1 MSMRIPPRLLG
12 FSLYWAWMMLCF
24 KSTVAF
30 LPWAGPAAV
39 HTVSETFF
47 TCSLVACVVAHLGWA
62 WIAHRFPREHPSVG
76 WVAAV
81 LMSASIL
88 YAGVWATPGVWEALV
103 IAGIVSGIASAYLDV
118 RWSQAYGFV
127 APETSG
133 RAITLSIGLGIAG
146 YFVLSA
152 LGLLVSPFA
161 CVAAIACLPFAC
173 VAALR
178 IVVRHQET
186 QDDRQLVPPT
196 HNARQII
203 AVIWRP
209 VAGSLIFFFIFGCSA
224 GIVSERTDFNVT
236 QGLSLACELLAVL
249 LFFAC
254 LCRQP
259 RPSMTRIYG
268 AALVLIAAGFMV
280 LPLVMRGQGAMG
292 AAAASL
298 LVNVGVLLFDV
309 LLLCMIA
316 YAAYDFRTSGAVING
331 LVRGA
336 TMGASA
342 VGHIAGSALA
352 DSLWSGAVDIAA
364 FVLAITYLLIVSA
377 SFFLGLRRREAAASA
392 PTNEPVAPP
401 PTACAAP
408 TSQEQAEQLESLLD
422 QRIDAVGAARNLS
435 HRETEVL
442 GLLARGR
449 SLPYIAETLVLSE
462 NTVRSHARRIYNKL
476 GVHSKQ
482 ELLDLVQNSADNQ
495 AAPVDTP

>member
-1 MSMRIPPRLLG
+1 MRIPPRLLG

-30 LPWAGPAAV
+30 LPWAGPEAV
-39 HTVSETFF
+39 RAVSETFF

-62 WIAHRFPREHPSVG
+62 WIAHRFPREHPGVG

-88 YAGVWATPGVWEALV
+88 YAGVWATPGDGTALS
-103 IAGIVSGIASAYLDV
+103 IAGVTSGIASAYLDV

-127 APETSG
+127 APELSG
-133 RAITLSIGLGIAG
+133 RAITLSIGLGIGG
-146 YFVLSA
+146 YFVLSV
-152 LGLLVSPFA
+152 LGLLVSPLA

-173 VAALR
+173 VATLR
-178 IVVRHQET
+178 SVVHHQEE
-186 QDDRQLVPPT
+186 DANCQLVSPA

-203 AVIWRP
+203 AVVWRP

-224 GIVSERTDFNVT
+224 GIISEHADFNAT
-236 QGLSLACELLAVL
+236 QGLSLACELMAVL

-254 LCRQP
+254 LYRQP

-280 LPLVMRGQGAMG
+280 LPLVMRGQGATG
-292 AAAASL
+292 AAVASL

-331 LVRGA
+331 FVRGA
-336 TMGASA
+336 TLGASA
-342 VGHIAGSALA
+342 VGHIAGSVLA

-364 FVLAITYLLIVSA
+364 FVLAISYLLIVSA
-377 SFFLGLRRREAAASA
+377 SFFLGLRRREAAAPETAAPAPAASA
-392 PTNEPVAPP
+392 S
-401 PTACAAP
+401 P
-408 TSQEQAEQLESLLD
+408 TSQEQAEQLENLLT
-422 QRIDAVGAARNLS
+422 QRIDAVGTARSLS

-482 ELLDLVQNSADNQ
+482 ELLDLVQNGSINEVGQ
-495 AAPVDTP
+495 ATPTDVS